1 MYPVAQKRDQGKSAV
16 LWLRPDQLPLAHELC
31 ELCGLVVEQVG
42 SPARGRSGELAAALN
57 ADAIDDLRAALA
69 ETSAKLVLLLDPGDF
84 GAEPNATDDRALAAA
99 KSRGVKVA
107 SLEPIPATALA
118 LHTPGVGDPAEDVA
132 IPDPVRFLP
141 HLRQSKRHREAAEI
155 IEQFGYVRTLTI
167 EQWNTPAEGSLGSL
181 LFSALDLAIGILG
194 VPETVDAQF
203 VSPAHGQGVHTVAG
217 DSLRALSGDL
227 TALLRFSDGRGATIV
242 ASDHAGRWN
251 RVVTMLG
258 PSGRLRIYDDGFELV
273 NAAGE
278 KVDESR
284 QRRTVKSPAHSV
296 AAIADAIDRLLDT
309 HAAVPPPLD
318 HLGILTTAQAALLS
332 TRTGQPES
340 PDTIRRMVQ
349 RG

>member
-1 MYPVAQKRDQGKSAV
+1 LSTKRDAKKSAV
-16 LWLRPDQLPLAHELC
+16 VWLRPDQLPLAHQ
-31 ELCGLVVEQVG
+31 LVESCDLNLEAAG
-42 SPARGRSGELAAALN
+42 SSIRGRSTELAAALHTEP
-57 ADAIDDLRAALA
+57 ADDLRAALA
-69 ETSAKLVLLLDPGDF
+69 ETSASLVLLLDPGDF
-84 GAEPNATDDRALAAA
+84 GAKPSITDDRALAAA

-181 LFSALDLAIGILG
+181 LFSALDLAIGVLG
-194 VPETVDAQF
+194 VPESVDAQF

-227 TALLRFSDGRGATIV
+227 TALMRFSDGRGATIV

-284 QRRTVKSPAHSV
+284 QRRTTKSPAHSV
-296 AAIADAIDRLLDT
+296 TALADAIDRLLDP

-318 HLGILTTAQAALLS
+318 HLGILTTAQATLLS

-340 PDTIRRMVQ
+340 PETIRRMVQ

>member
-1 MYPVAQKRDQGKSAV
+1 MSALSTKRDAKKTAV
-16 LWLRPDQLPLAHELC
+16 IWLRPEQLPLAHEVANLC
-31 ELCGLVVEQVG
+31 DLEIEAAG
-42 SPARGRSGELAAALN
+42 SSQRGRSSELAAALSTEP
-57 ADAIDDLRAALA
+57 ADDLRSTLA
-69 ETSAKLVLLLDPGDF
+69 ETGANLVLLLDPGDF
-84 GAEPNATDDRALAAA
+84 GAEPNPTDDRALAAA
-99 KSRGVKVA
+99 KSRGVKIA

-118 LHTPGVGDPAEDVA
+118 LHTPGVGDPVDDVT

-141 HLRQSKRHREAAEI
+141 QSRQSKRHREASEV

-194 VPETVDAQF
+194 VPETADAQF

-296 AAIADAIDRLLDT
+296 AAIADAIDRLLDP

-318 HLGILTTAQAALLS
+318 HMGILTTAQAALLS